1 MKHGG
6 FLPSLLQNG
15 LIVQTDYSRQ
25 MAAGARHKG
34 ATAAVSGALM
44 VTKPDISHGG
54 PTVDPVRAD
63 VPVPP
68 WLISPWE
75 LG

>member
-1 MKHGG
+1 MGVFCPAYSRMG
-6 FLPSLLQNG
+6 SLYR
-15 LIVQTDYSRQ
+15 QTYSRQ

-68 WLISPWE
+68 WLNSPWE